1 MEGKRWRMGV
11 LIIGAL
17 SLTVLVWGL
26 ITSLANEADAE
37 KRRLAQ
43 RRLREDGSDDRA
55 GASES
60 LLAA

>member
-1 MEGKRWRMGV
+1 MGV